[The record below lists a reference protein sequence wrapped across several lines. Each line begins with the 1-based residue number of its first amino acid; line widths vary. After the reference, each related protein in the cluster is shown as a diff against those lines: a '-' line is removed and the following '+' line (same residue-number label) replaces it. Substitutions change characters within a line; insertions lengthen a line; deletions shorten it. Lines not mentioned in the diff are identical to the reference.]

1 MGQKLFSKCYS
12 EFLID
17 VIRLEFGKLFNW
29 IQIIVQFKLQC
40 RCFPVNFATFLR
52 TPYFQTLRK
61 KFPNT
66 EFFLVRIF
74 LYSDW
79 ILTRK
84 APNLD
89 TFHAVRTPPNNC
101 FWIFSFTWLFLP
113 PSEPIFLNMFHHGFR
128 PALLKRG
135 SNTGAFLWIRQ
146 NL

>member
-12 EFLID
+12 EFLTD

-52 TPYFQTLRK
+52 TPYLQTLRK

-79 ILTRK
+79 IRTRK

-89 TFHAVRTPPNNC
+89 TFTQWEHLRTTASGYFHSLDC
-101 FWIFSFTWLFLP
+101 FCHLVSQFFWTCFITDFDQLY
-113 PSEPIFLNMFHHGFR
+113 
-128 PALLKRG
+128 
-135 SNTGAFLWIRQ
+135 
-146 NL
+146 